1 VLPQSGTIALV
12 CGDFELDRLKVLQME
27 YEERFTE
34 AELGKVIEQSM
45 IYMCA
50 CPAQVADA
58 VRKLR
63 QLHQYQMRCVQ
74 DPQNDLAVHT
84 AIARSTALSHSI
96 LQDCLEEV
104 IVLEGWDRATLE
116 MPEGLRRRQ
125 LQEMLSDERGE

>member
-1 VLPQSGTIALV
+1 VV
-12 CGDFELDRLKVLQME
+12 VFEIGRWKVQQME

-63 QLHQYQMRCVQ
+63 QLHQYQMRCIE
-74 DPQNDLAVHT
+74 DPQNVLAVHA
-84 AIARSTALSHSI
+84 AIARSTALSHSTM
-96 LQDCLEEV
+96 QDCLEQV

-116 MPEGLRRRQ
+116 MPAGLRRRQ
-125 LQEMLSDERGE
+125 LQEMLTDQRGE